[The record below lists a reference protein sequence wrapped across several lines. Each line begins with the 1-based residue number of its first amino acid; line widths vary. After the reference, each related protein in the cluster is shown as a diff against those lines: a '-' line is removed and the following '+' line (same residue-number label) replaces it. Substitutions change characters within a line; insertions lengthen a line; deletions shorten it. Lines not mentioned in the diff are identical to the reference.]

1 MEYAD
6 SYSQFLARLDSDAEN
21 ILSGSDS
28 QASLSPL
35 DGHSS
40 STSLSPDPLRFTYD
54 EQILG
59 NGLDANF
66 QIFNPD
72 QIPVFNDQW
81 DQLMQN
87 DLPSSTV
94 ASPINI
100 KAEQSPYSSNQSNN
114 NYNSKST
121 HPHTSFIITSFFHH
135 QRVTASLTCLPSQ
148 VHPQIN
154 LFKVIWL
161 STARMTTASTLT
173 IPSLGPG
180 RTMVSLLKVLIA
192 GDNLHQT

>member
-1 MEYAD
+1 MEYTD

-40 STSLSPDPLRFTYD
+40 STSLSPDPLRFDSYD
-54 EQILG
+54 NQILG
-59 NGLDANF
+59 NGLDPNF

-87 DLPSSTV
+87 DIPSSI
-94 ASPINI
+94 AGSPINI
-100 KAEQSPYSSNQSNN
+100 KAEQSPYSTTQNN
-114 NYNSKST
+114 NYNSKS
-121 HPHTSFIITSFFHH
+121 
-135 QRVTASLTCLPSQ
+135 LP
-148 VHPQIN
+148 
-154 LFKVIWL
+154 
-161 STARMTTASTLT
+161 TLT
-173 IPSLGPG
+173 F
-180 RTMVSLLKVLIA
+180 
-192 GDNLHQT
+192 H